1 MKPRFILAGAAVL
14 SVIAFGFGGAASA
27 HQVNLSTARVE
38 LRPDR
43 TVAVEVALKGSDAD
57 RLAGTQVFDAQKDLA
72 DPAKVAASAAP
83 IAAYVSAHTSVTG
96 TDGKACTPG
105 APAVLPDGDGVIVR
119 NTFSCRTVLG
129 DLVYRSTVL
138 TATDRTARQI
148 VLIGAGE
155 NAPQALLDDTHTT
168 LDDFRA
174 GAVGVVD
181 DAALPGHRHRAHLPR
196 LRSHRLP
203 GRDRAVGAA
212 ARPVIKIVTA
222 FTIAHSITLSLAALQ
237 IVVIPSAIVEPA
249 IAASIMFVAV
259 ENFFSRNVDGR
270 WRVTF
275 AFGLIHGFG
284 FAGALQEFG
293 LPANAVVPALAAF
306 NIGVEIGQVAIVS
319 IVVPALIAARPAV
332 CRRPDQAGARRVAG
346 LRALGVDHGAGR
358 LLAGDARLR
367 SVTTFRF
374 NYSVGR
380 RLQLAFF
387 TIGLFS
393 RRVTISSSSSGLAP
407 VPSNVATNS
416 VSSSSSSIA
425 SMFCS
430 G

>member
-14 SVIAFGFGGAASA
+14 SVIAFGFGGAACA

-72 DPAKVAASAAP
+72 DPAKVAAAAAP

-105 APAVLPDGDGVIVR
+105 AAAVLPDGDGVIVR

-129 DLVYRSTVL
+129 DLVYHSTVL

-168 LDDFRA
+168 LTISAPAPSVWSTMQRYLVTGIEHIFLGYDHIAFLVAIVLWAR
-174 GAVGVVD
+174 
-181 DAALPGHRHRAHLPR
+181 R
-196 LRSHRLP
+196 LW
-203 GRDRAVGAA
+203 
-212 ARPVIKIVTA
+212 PVIKIVTA

-249 IAASIMFVAV
+249 IAASIMFVAA

-319 IVVPALIAARPAV
+319 IVVPALIVLDRLFAADRTKPVRAASLV
-332 CRRPDQAGARRVAG
+332 YALSALITVLGGYWLVTRVFEA
-346 LRALGVDHGAGR
+346 
-358 LLAGDARLR
+358 
-367 SVTTFRF
+367 
-374 NYSVGR
+374 
-380 RLQLAFF
+380 
-387 TIGLFS
+387 
-393 RRVTISSSSSGLAP
+393 
-407 VPSNVATNS
+407 
-416 VSSSSSSIA
+416 
-425 SMFCS
+425 
-430 G
+430 